1 MKSKRSRPAKFQL
14 KNLKIYNNIHFRYIF
29 RGGRNIPASF
39 LSEDIHKVYLILKD
53 YLSIMKRDLYIDFAK
68 GLATLSIIFIH
79 TAFWSGQFYI
89 PAEVRVFSLVFD
101 VALFYAL
108 SGITSGANIEKT
120 FYRLL
125 KLQITYM
132 IFVTFLFFMDYF
144 FKIFGLNF
152 FSLEWL
158 QNFYS
163 TFGSKYTIN
172 SISTFPQWENL
183 GNWYLHQYTNADTFP
198 VVMGSFWYLKVYF
211 ILTVF
216 GVLILRFFP
225 KHINWFIALCVAL
238 TLLFN
243 IFPEIYPDGQVGYV
257 AFYLA
262 VFLIGNRMKG
272 KKIPAKMIPVLY
284 ALVAAALIWMFW
296 YYGNEIFYKINRNKF
311 PPKIP
316 YITWAMFS
324 LVTLFVFYNRLKI
337 SAESFVTYIGKN
349 AIFFYFAQ
357 GISSSLV
364 YFLVVPL
371 REYMPWWILMIL
383 IYIINVFLAFG
394 ISAILKKVDGFG
406 WNILEILRKKTAIK

>member
-1 MKSKRSRPAKFQL
+1 MFRLFLFVL
-14 KNLKIYNNIHFRYIF
+14 KNNRSLFTFEPYPI
-29 RGGRNIPASF
+29 
-39 LSEDIHKVYLILKD
+39 
-53 YLSIMKRDLYIDFAK
+53 IMNRDLYIDFAK

-108 SGITSGANIEKT
+108 SGITSGTNIEKT

-144 FKIFGLNF
+144 FKVFGLTF

-158 QNFYS
+158 QSFYS
-163 TFGSKYTIN
+163 TFGSKYATT
-172 SISTFPQWENL
+172 SISTVPQWQNL

-216 GVLILRFFP
+216 GVLILKFFP
-225 KHINWFIALCVAL
+225 KHINWFIGICIAL

-243 IFPEIYPDGQVGYV
+243 IFPEYYPTGQVGYV

-262 VFLIGNRMKG
+262 VFLIGNRMRG
-272 KKIPAKMIPVLY
+272 KKIPNKVIPLLY
-284 ALVAAALIWMFW
+284 ALVAGALLWMFW
-296 YYGNEIFYKINRNKF
+296 YYGNDIFYKINKNKF

-316 YITWAMFS
+316 YIIWAQFS
-324 LVTLFVFYNRLKI
+324 LVTLFVLYNRLKI
-337 SAESFVTYIGKN
+337 SKDNFITYIGKN
-349 AIFFYFAQ
+349 AIFFYFGQ

-371 REYMPWWILMIL
+371 KENMPWWLLMII
-383 IYIINVFLAFG
+383 IYSINIILAFI
-394 ISAILKKVDGFG
+394 ISAGLKKLDTLG
-406 WNILEILRKKTAIK
+406 WNILESLRRKTAA

>member
-1 MKSKRSRPAKFQL
+1 M
-14 KNLKIYNNIHFRYIF
+14 N
-29 RGGRNIPASF
+29 
-39 LSEDIHKVYLILKD
+39 
-53 YLSIMKRDLYIDFAK
+53 RDLYIDFAK

-132 IFVTFLFFMDYF
+132 IFVTFLFFFDYF
-144 FKIFGLNF
+144 FKVFGLTF
-152 FSLEWL
+152 FSLESL
-158 QNFYS
+158 QSFYA
-163 TFGSKYTIN
+163 TFGSKYAATG
-172 SISTFPQWENL
+172 ISTEPQWQNL

-216 GVLILRFFP
+216 GVLILKFFP
-225 KHINWFIALCVAL
+225 KHINWFIGLCIAL
-238 TLLFN
+238 TLIFN
-243 IFPEIYPDGQVGYV
+243 IFPWFYPTGQVGYV
-257 AFYLA
+257 AFYLS
-262 VFLIGNRMKG
+262 VFLIANRMRG
-272 KKIPAKMIPVLY
+272 RKIPAGIIPVLY
-284 ALVAAALIWMFW
+284 GIVAIALICMFW
-296 YYGNEIFYKINRNKF
+296 YYGGEIFYKINRNKF

-316 YITWAMFS
+316 YIIWTLFS

-337 SAESFVTYIGKN
+337 TKENFITHVGKN

-357 GISSSLV
+357 GISSSIV
-364 YFLVVPL
+364 YFIVVQL
-371 REYMPWWILMIL
+371 KENMPWWLLMIL
-383 IYIINVFLAFG
+383 IYIINIILASIIAEG
-394 ISAILKKVDGFG
+394 VKKIDNSG
-406 WNILEILRKKTAIK
+406 WKILEFMRRKTAA

>member
-1 MKSKRSRPAKFQL
+1 M
-14 KNLKIYNNIHFRYIF
+14 N
-29 RGGRNIPASF
+29 
-39 LSEDIHKVYLILKD
+39 
-53 YLSIMKRDLYIDFAK
+53 RDLYIDFAK

-89 PAEVRVFSLVFD
+89 PTEVRVFSLVFD

-108 SGITSGANIEKT
+108 SGITSGNNIEKT
-120 FYRLL
+120 LYRLL

-132 IFVTFLFFMDYF
+132 IFVTFLFFLDYF
-144 FKIFGLNF
+144 FKVFGLNF

-158 QNFYS
+158 QKFYS
-163 TFGSKYTIN
+163 TFGSKYATT
-172 SISTFPQWENL
+172 SISMEPQWQNL

-225 KHINWFIALCVAL
+225 KHINWFIGICIAL

-243 IFPEIYPDGQVGYV
+243 IFPWFYPTGQVGYV
-257 AFYLA
+257 AFYMA
-262 VFLIGNRMKG
+262 IFLIANRMRG
-272 KKIPAKMIPVLY
+272 KKVQTKMIPVLY
-284 ALVAAALIWMFW
+284 GIVAAALTWMFW
-296 YYGNEIFYKINRNKF
+296 YYGSEIFYQINKNKF

-316 YITWAMFS
+316 YIIWTLFS
-324 LVTLFVFYNRLKI
+324 LTTLFVFYNRLKI
-337 SAESFVTYIGKN
+337 TKESFITYIGKN

-371 REYMPWWILMIL
+371 KENMPWWILMVL
-383 IYIINVFLAFG
+383 IYIINIILAFI
-394 ISAILKKVDGFG
+394 ISTGLKKVDNFG
-406 WNILEILRKKTAIK
+406 WNILEYLRKKTAS

>member
-1 MKSKRSRPAKFQL
+1 M
-14 KNLKIYNNIHFRYIF
+14 N
-29 RGGRNIPASF
+29 
-39 LSEDIHKVYLILKD
+39 
-53 YLSIMKRDLYIDFAK
+53 RDLYIDFAK
-68 GLATLSIIFIH
+68 GMATLSIIFIH

-120 FYRLL
+120 LYRLL

-132 IFVTFLFFMDYF
+132 IFVTFLFFSDYF
-144 FKIFGLNF
+144 FKVFGLTF

-163 TFGSKYTIN
+163 TFGSKYATTG
-172 SISTFPQWENL
+172 ISSYPQWQNL

-216 GVLILRFFP
+216 GVLILKFFP
-225 KHINWFIALCVAL
+225 KHINWFIGLCVAL
-238 TLLFN
+238 TLLFYF
-243 IFPEIYPDGQVGYV
+243 FPEYYPTGQVGYV

-262 VFLIGNRMKG
+262 VFLTGHKMRG
-272 KKIPAKMIPVLY
+272 KKIPNKMIPVLY
-284 ALVAAALIWMFW
+284 ALVAGALAWMFW
-296 YYGNEIFYKINRNKF
+296 YYGTEIFYRINKNKF
-311 PPKIP
+311 PPQIP
-316 YITWAMFS
+316 YIIWAQFS
-324 LVTLFVFYNRLKI
+324 LVTLFVLYNRLKI
-337 SAESFVTYIGKN
+337 TRDNLITYIGKN

-371 REYMPWWILMIL
+371 KEYMPWWLLMIL
-383 IYIINVFLAFG
+383 IYIINILLAFM
-394 ISAILKKVDGFG
+394 ISAGLKKVDTLG
-406 WNILEILRKKTAIK
+406 WNILEFLRRKTAS

>member
-1 MKSKRSRPAKFQL
+1 M
-14 KNLKIYNNIHFRYIF
+14 N
-29 RGGRNIPASF
+29 
-39 LSEDIHKVYLILKD
+39 
-53 YLSIMKRDLYIDFAK
+53 RDLYIDFAK

-89 PAEVRVFSLVFD
+89 PTEVRVFSLVFD

-108 SGITSGANIEKT
+108 SGITSGNNIEKT
-120 FYRLL
+120 LYRLL

-132 IFVTFLFFMDYF
+132 IFVTFLFLLDYF
-144 FKIFGLNF
+144 FKVFGINF
-152 FSLEWL
+152 LSLEWL
-158 QNFYS
+158 QKFYS
-163 TFGSKYTIN
+163 TFGSKYATT
-172 SISTFPQWENL
+172 SISMEPQWQNL

-225 KHINWFIALCVAL
+225 KHINWFIGICIAL

-243 IFPEIYPDGQVGYV
+243 IFPWFYPTGQVGYV
-257 AFYLA
+257 AFYMA
-262 VFLIGNRMKG
+262 IFLIANRMRG
-272 KKIPAKMIPVLY
+272 KKVPTKMIPVLY
-284 ALVAAALIWMFW
+284 GIVAAALAWMFW
-296 YYGNEIFYKINRNKF
+296 YYGTEIFYQINKNKF

-316 YITWAMFS
+316 YIIWTLFS
-324 LVTLFVFYNRLKI
+324 LTTLFVFYNRLKI
-337 SAESFVTYIGKN
+337 TKESFITYIGKN

-371 REYMPWWILMIL
+371 KENMPWWILMVL
-383 IYIINVFLAFG
+383 IYAINIILAFI
-394 ISAILKKVDGFG
+394 ISTGLKKVDNFG
-406 WNILEILRKKTAIK
+406 WRILEFFKRSTT

>member
-1 MKSKRSRPAKFQL
+1 M
-14 KNLKIYNNIHFRYIF
+14 N
-29 RGGRNIPASF
+29 
-39 LSEDIHKVYLILKD
+39 
-53 YLSIMKRDLYIDFAK
+53 RDLYIDFAK
-68 GLATLSIIFIH
+68 GMATLSIIFIH

-108 SGITSGANIEKT
+108 SGITSGSNIEKT

-132 IFVTFLFFMDYF
+132 IFVTFLFFLDYF
-144 FKIFGLNF
+144 FKVFGLTF

-158 QNFYS
+158 QSFYS
-163 TFGSKYTIN
+163 TFGSKYAATSVSDI
-172 SISTFPQWENL
+172 PQWQNL

-211 ILTVF
+211 ILAVF

-225 KHINWFIALCVAL
+225 KHVNWFIALCL
-238 TLLFN
+238 TLTLIFN
-243 IFPEIYPDGQVGYV
+243 VFPEYYPGGQVGYV

-262 VFLIGNRMKG
+262 IFLIANRMRG
-272 KKIPAKMIPVLY
+272 EKIPAKAIPVLY
-284 ALVAAALIWMFW
+284 MIVAAALIWMFW
-296 YYGNEIFYKINRNKF
+296 YYGNEIFYKINKNKF

-316 YITWAMFS
+316 YIIWSLFS
-324 LVTLFVFYNRLKI
+324 LTTLFVLYNRLKI
-337 SAESFVTYIGKN
+337 TKENFVTYIGKN

-364 YFLVVPL
+364 YFIVVAL
-371 REYMPWWILMIL
+371 QENMPWWVLMIL
-383 IYIINVFLAFG
+383 IYTVNVIFAFIIAAG
-394 ISAILKKVDGFG
+394 LKKVDDTG
-406 WNILEILRKKTAIK
+406 WKILEFLRKKTAS

>member
-1 MKSKRSRPAKFQL
+1 
-14 KNLKIYNNIHFRYIF
+14 
-29 RGGRNIPASF
+29 
-39 LSEDIHKVYLILKD
+39 
-53 YLSIMKRDLYIDFAK
+53 MKRDLYIDFAK
-68 GLATLSIIFIH
+68 GMATLSIIFIH

-89 PAEVRVFSLVFD
+89 QPEVRVFSLVFD

-108 SGITSGANIEKT
+108 SGITSGSDIGKT

-132 IFVTFLFFMDYF
+132 IFVTLLFFLDYF
-144 FKIFGLNF
+144 FKIFGLTF

-158 QNFYS
+158 QNFYA
-163 TFGSKYTIN
+163 TFGSKYTTT
-172 SISTFPQWENL
+172 SISAIPQWENL

-216 GVLILRFFP
+216 GVLILKFFP
-225 KHINWFIALCVAL
+225 KHIEWFIGICIAL

-243 IFPEIYPDGQVGYV
+243 IFPEIYPTGQVGYV
-257 AFYLA
+257 AFYMT
-262 VFLIGNRMKG
+262 VFLIGNKMKG
-272 KKIPAKMIPVLY
+272 KTIPTKAIPVLY
-284 ALVAAALIWMFW
+284 GVVAAALIWMFMF
-296 YYGNEIFYKINRNKF
+296 YGTEIFYTINRNKF

-316 YITWAMFS
+316 YIIWSLFS

-337 SAESFVTYIGKN
+337 TKESFVSHIGRN

-371 REYMPWWILMIL
+371 KESIPWWLLMVL
-383 IYIINVFLAFG
+383 IYAINIILAFL
-394 ISAILKKVDGFG
+394 ISGGLKKLDHWG
-406 WNILEILRKKTAIK
+406 WKILEFLRIKTAVK